1 GEQALEPTAV
11 RRNTGSN
18 PNVRARA
25 GYKVDVIIEYQ
36 QLNWFPVVACGEISG
51 GLPRCSR
58 VKEWT
63 DTLKL
68 SLELRDIW
76 AMAQKELAVAEARNL
91 TIWGFTLVGRKLRV
105 YTLAAAGELF
115 HLVLVHEASL
125 PSSRRDLVN
134 VQHVYRTMMGFAEK
148 METMKRI
155 LDNLNQK
162 RVAAMGKREVTPEQN
177 QTRPKIIVTPLHQV

>member
-1 GEQALEPTAV
+1 
-11 RRNTGSN
+11 
-18 PNVRARA
+18 
-25 GYKVDVIIEYQ
+25 
-36 QLNWFPVVACGEISG
+36 
-51 GLPRCSR
+51 
-58 VKEWT
+58 
-63 DTLKL
+63 
-68 SLELRDIW
+68 
-76 AMAQKELAVAEARNL
+76 
-91 TIWGFTLVGRKLRV
+91 KLRV